1 MTTSTR
7 RKVSRKRQRS
17 VRTPKHLKGMEHL
30 VFVQLLRDAKVP
42 DPQGEVK
49 FALAAD
55 DPRKFALDYAW
66 PDARLGVEVEGGIW
80 SGGAHG
86 RGSGIL
92 RDMEKQ
98 NVAVVLGWRILRF
111 TPSHLVQPETI
122 ALIKRALSV
131 SPATST

>member
-1 MTTSTR
+1 MRPHTQTKPKITR
-7 RKVSRKRQRS
+7 TRARS
-17 VRTPKHLKGMEHL
+17 VRTPKHLRGMEHL
-30 VFVQLLRDAKVP
+30 VFVQLLREAGVS
-42 DPQGEVK
+42 DPKGEVQ
-49 FALAAD
+49 FALTAD

-66 PDARLGVEVEGGIW
+66 PHAKLGVEVEGGVW

-122 ALIKRALSV
+122 ALIKRALTLTES
-131 SPATST
+131 